1 VSQLKGTAYGK
12 LHLFAGA
19 GQLQLLL
26 LHGLTGQKPVNT
38 DKNES
43 FLPVRKPLGLAA
55 KEKFR

>member
-1 VSQLKGTAYGK
+1 VSQLKGTACGK

-43 FLPVRKPLGLAA
+43 FLPVRKPLGFAA